1 MEIVFAILGFV
12 VGAIIG
18 MAAFALVV
26 GERRANYRVLAARH
40 PWIRLVLIL
49 WIVACGSVVA
59 FFGGAAQIRS
69 ASTQSSSN
77 HATRATKSGMRLL
90 LIS

>member
-18 MAAFALVV
+18 MAVFALVV

-40 PWIRLVLIL
+40 PWIRLVFIL
-49 WIVACGSVVA
+49 CIVTSGAVVA
-59 FFGGAAQIRS
+59 LFAYVLAG
-69 ASTQSSSN
+69 
-77 HATRATKSGMRLL
+77 
-90 LIS
+90 

>member
-26 GERRANYRVLAARH
+26 GERRVNYRVLAARH

-49 WIVACGSVVA
+49 WTSR
-59 FFGGAAQIRS
+59 AAQS
-69 ASTQSSSN
+69 WHSSP
-77 HATRATKSGMRLL
+77 TRWPSEKESRAG
-90 LIS
+90 